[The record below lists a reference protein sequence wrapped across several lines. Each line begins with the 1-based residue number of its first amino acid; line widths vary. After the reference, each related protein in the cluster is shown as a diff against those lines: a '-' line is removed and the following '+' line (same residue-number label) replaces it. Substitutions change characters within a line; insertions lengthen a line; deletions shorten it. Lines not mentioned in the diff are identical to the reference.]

1 MSNPTVNIS
10 TAINQQDLQN
20 SLENEKEMKTLAS
33 VDSFTT
39 QKLVFKPI
47 EPIQEQPSLLR
58 FFSTPKFISR
68 QFQQETPLQIEVDM
82 DEPLSLEE
90 EKDLWIT
97 ARLEHTRNLECRDE
111 KSSWFN
117 ELSIGFLKAKESVIG
132 TASDQNRLD
141 VDWDFWGRVINDYEK
156 VVGQHPRQF
165 QKNMQLGLPEP
176 IRGMMW
182 QLMSNSKSE
191 VLEGVGI

>member
-1 MSNPTVNIS
+1 
-10 TAINQQDLQN
+10 
-20 SLENEKEMKTLAS
+20 
-33 VDSFTT
+33 
-39 QKLVFKPI
+39 
-47 EPIQEQPSLLR
+47 
-58 FFSTPKFISR
+58 
-68 QFQQETPLQIEVDM
+68 M

-97 ARLEHTRNLECRDE
+97 TRLAHTRQQSNEATDQ
-111 KSSWFN
+111 KSSWFK
-117 ELSIGFLKAKESVIG
+117 ELSLGFANAKESFMG
-132 TASDQNRLD
+132 AQKDQNS
-141 VDWDFWGRVINDYEK
+141 VDWDFWGKVINDYEK

-191 VLEGVGI
+191 KLEEVEYVLIIRNTFNF